1 MTLQPHTDAD
11 DWSFVEGPWQVDDQG
26 VIVPPHNL
34 GDENL
39 AIYTGQT
46 FGDFEAEYEFR
57 WDSVWTD
64 AGFIFRGKD
73 ARHYYLVQF
82 PVVGQQYRA
91 EHFWAAISKINGSGY
106 VQVLNMQ
113 LVPGISST
121 PRLWHQARI
130 KVQGNEFRLWVD
142 GRPFPV
148 VTDDTSNEPGY
159 VGLYTHCSLGSG
171 PRSSF
176 KNLRIDGKTCTAPPW
191 DDTIKPAHH
200 YLPVDPDHGGGCGTI
215 VRVSNGDLLITV
227 GEGIRCSKDNGRTWP
242 DVYPLPQGMNGL
254 LRVARDGLLT
264 MLAVDSAPPFVTKR
278 ATSQDDGKTWSKLEQ
293 TGEVKFPAEKPF
305 TELYIGTLLTLHD
318 GTLLA
323 FGYARTHQERITVEA
338 RWYHQ
343 GPLPHYMNVCLRSA
357 DDGQSWSAPSNLD
370 GPPYDE
376 QCPLIAKDHTS
387 EVSAAQTPDGK
398 IIALVR
404 PFGSP
409 FMWESWSADGGA
421 TWTPQARG
429 PFAMYGCERSMIST
443 TSGYLIIGGRFPA
456 MAVQVSR
463 DSGMTWQC
471 YQVDTAGWA
480 NGAMIE
486 VEPDV
491 VLFAYGGKNEP
502 RTLRGQLMRITED
515 ALEPLVVD

>member
-1 MTLQPHTDAD
+1 MTLQPHAEG
-11 DWSFVEGPWQVDDQG
+11 WSFVEGSWQVDDQG

-39 AIYTGQT
+39 AIYNEHA

-91 EHFWAAISKINGSGY
+91 EHFWAAISKVNGTGY
-106 VQVLNMQ
+106 LQVLNMQ
-113 LVPGISST
+113 LVHGISST
-121 PRLWHQARI
+121 PWVWHHARI
-130 KVQGNEFRLWVD
+130 RVQGNEFRLWVD

-148 VTDDTSNEPGY
+148 VTDDTFSESGY
-159 VGLYTHCSLGSG
+159 VGLYTHCAMGTG

-176 KNLRIDGKTCTAPPW
+176 KNVRIDGQKSTTTPW
-191 DDTIKPAHH
+191 DNTIKPAHH
-200 YLPVDPDHGGGCGTI
+200 YLPIDPKNGNGCGTI
-215 VRVSNGDLLITV
+215 VRVPNGDLLITI
-227 GEGIRCSKDNGRTWP
+227 EESIRCSKDNGRTWP
-242 DVYPLPQGMNGL
+242 DVYPLPQGINGL
-254 LRVARDGLLT
+254 LNVTQDGSLTMISVNTTPPFTTKRVVSRDG
-264 MLAVDSAPPFVTKR
+264 
-278 ATSQDDGKTWSKLEQ
+278 GKTWLKPEQ
-293 TGEVKFPAEKPF
+293 TGEVKFPTENPY

-323 FGYARTHQERITVEA
+323 FGYARTHQERITVEG

-343 GPLPHYMNVCLRSA
+343 GPVPHYMNVCLRSK
-357 DDGQSWSAPSNLD
+357 DNGQSWSTPSNLD
-370 GPPYDE
+370 GPPYE
-376 QCPLIAKDHTS
+376 KAEMIAKDFTS
-387 EVSAAQTPDGK
+387 EVSAAQTSDGK
-398 IIALVR
+398 IICLAR
-404 PFGSP
+404 PFCSP
-409 FMWESWSADGGA
+409 FMWESWSDNGGV

-429 PFAMYGCERSMIST
+429 PFALYACDRSMIST

-471 YQVDTAGWA
+471 HQVDSAGWA
-480 NGAMIE
+480 NGAMFEI
-486 VEPDV
+486 EPDV
-491 VLFAYGGKNEP
+491 VLFAYGSKETP
-502 RTLRGQLMRITED
+502 KTLRGQIMRITED
-515 ALEPLVVD
+515 TLEPLVVN